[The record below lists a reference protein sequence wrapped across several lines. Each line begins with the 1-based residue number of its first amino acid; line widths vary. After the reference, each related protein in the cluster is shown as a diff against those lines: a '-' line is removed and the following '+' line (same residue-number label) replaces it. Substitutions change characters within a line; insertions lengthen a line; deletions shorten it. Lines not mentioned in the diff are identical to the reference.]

1 LNLSR
6 SISRKTNDDTENKI
20 MRRKYSFGAI
30 SVLLLAAALVAGLA
44 TLARI
49 ALAEGNTHLAGT
61 WNFNQ
66 GQSDDASQ
74 KVHDAELSTE
84 DRGGGSQGGGYPSG
98 GGYPGGGYPGVGGI
112 GFPGGRG
119 GIGGPMGRGGRRGG
133 GAAQPAPPSHQDLER
148 LAATPKT
155 LRIEQDEK
163 KITITDEAGQIRNLY
178 PDKKKHK
185 ETDSSGQETAIK
197 THWDNGRLIAESKLG
212 HSGKLAETYELSQ
225 DGKQLYVISQLD
237 NSRLSSP
244 LVIRRVYDRAAENA
258 K

>member
-1 LNLSR
+1 M
-6 SISRKTNDDTENKI
+6 NDHAERKI
-20 MRRKYSFGAI
+20 MRRKFGFGTT

-49 ALAEGNTHLAGT
+49 SLAEEKPHLAGK

-74 KVHDAELSTE
+74 KVHDAELSIK
-84 DRGGGSQGGGYPSG
+84 DQGSGYPGGSQGGGYPSG
-98 GGYPGGGYPGVGGI
+98 GGYPGGGGI

-119 GIGGPMGRGGRRGG
+119 GIGGIGGGGMGRGGRRG
-133 GAAQPAPPSHQDLER
+133 AASQAAPPSNQDLEQ
-148 LAATPKT
+148 LTPNPKT
-155 LRIEQDEK
+155 LWVEQDAK
-163 KITITDEAGQIRNLY
+163 QITITNDAGQIRNLY

-185 ETDSSGQETAIK
+185 ETDANGEPTTIK
-197 THWDNGRLIAESKLG
+197 THWDGGRLIAESKLG

-225 DGKQLYVISQLD
+225 DGKQLYVITQLD
-237 NSRLSSP
+237 NSRLSTP
-244 LVIRRVYDRAAENA
+244 LVIRRVYDRAAEST